1 MDHFLFSFPLLNMS
15 AQANLNLKRIIKWTT
30 FTSMI
35 VPMGKFGK
43 CCNASRNAEQA
54 SHQATSSG
62 SVLQTSGTVARWSH
76 KNVVCCFGC
85 HRSLSLSGFMTVSA
99 QFIWGGGTN
108 STGESGWDRPGG
120 SHSSVS
126 GVEHSVPCG
135 REPEI
140 SKSSCVHRV
149 AEDQR
154 GGGGAAA
161 EVKFHIC
168 LGSNLLVFSHP
179 GTISSLQKISYISYL

>member
-1 MDHFLFSFPLLNMS
+1 MS

-30 FTSMI
+30 FTNMI

-43 CCNASRNAEQA
+43 CCNASRNAEQT
-54 SHQATSSG
+54 SHDATSSG
-62 SVLQTSGTVARWSH
+62 SVLRTSGTVARWSH

-108 STGESGWDRPGG
+108 STGESGRHWPGG
-120 SHSSVS
+120 NHSSAA
-126 GVEHSVPCG
+126 GAEPSVPCG

-140 SKSSCVHRV
+140 SKSGCVHRV
-149 AEDQR
+149 AGER
-154 GGGGAAA
+154 EAAA

-179 GTISSLQKISYISYL
+179 GTVSSLQKISYISYL

>member
-1 MDHFLFSFPLLNMS
+1 MDHFLLSFPLLNMS

-30 FTSMI
+30 FTNMI
-35 VPMGKFGK
+35 VPVGKFGK
-43 CCNASRNAEQA
+43 CCNASRNAEQT

-62 SVLQTSGTVARWSH
+62 SVLPTSVRWSH
-76 KNVVCCFGC
+76 KDVVCCFGC
-85 HRSLSLSGFMTVSA
+85 YRSLSLSGFMRVSA
-99 QFIWGGGTN
+99 QFVWGGGTN
-108 STGESGWDRPGG
+108 SIGESSRDRPGG
-120 SHSSVS
+120 SHSSAA
-126 GVEHSVPCG
+126 GVEPSLPCG

-140 SKSSCVHRV
+140 SESGCVHRV
-149 AEDQR
+149 AEEQE
-154 GGGGAAA
+154 AAA